1 MEEQE
6 RCAFELWY
14 VGHTFDKAPPEI
26 ERDAQG
32 QYRLMQTR
40 QAWNAYH
47 AGWLREGAHGV
58 SVGGGGQQEKELGA
72 CSLSRATIGA
82 RTHGR

>member
-6 RCAFELWY
+6 RAAFELWY
-14 VGHTFDKAPPEI
+14 VGHTFDTAPPEI

-47 AGWLREGAHGV
+47 AGWLREGARGVLGTFNEQGEKHG
-58 SVGGGGQQEKELGA
+58 
-72 CSLSRATIGA
+72 
-82 RTHGR
+82 